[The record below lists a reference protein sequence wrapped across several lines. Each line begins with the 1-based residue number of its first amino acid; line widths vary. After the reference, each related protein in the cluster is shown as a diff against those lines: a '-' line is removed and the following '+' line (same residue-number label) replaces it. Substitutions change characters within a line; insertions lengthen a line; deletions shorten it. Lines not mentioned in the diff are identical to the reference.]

1 MTGTLPATPGP
12 RHEHHYPLRVGQTGD
27 SAMRKLTLALAIGL
41 VFGIG
46 FVALTPTK
54 ASAASYQ
61 AKVVIVVGQTQSVTG
76 HYIDLAKQAA
86 GQFRD
91 HGASVTEV
99 YSPNATWGAVKAA
112 AKGANVLVYMGHGSG
127 YPNPYVSFLQQKA
140 DNGMG
145 LDGPTSGKTYY
156 YGEAYMAQLSLAP
169 NAIVILNHLC
179 YASGNSEPG
188 RGRPSVSDA
197 HMRIEGY
204 AGGFLRAG
212 ARAVIAEG
220 LNDIGYYIDQ
230 LFTGHKTV
238 EAMWK
243 SAPSFNDHVVTWQ
256 SGRNPGYWANSD
268 PDLDHPASDG
278 DYYYRS
284 MVGLPGLTTD
294 QVISGQFG
302 TLTLKSGT
310 YYPVS
315 PIQRV
320 VDTRLRHEGPCGVL
334 LAGSGVNYQIAGLAG
349 IPSNAIA
356 ITANITVTNQTAKGW
371 IFVGPRADTSPGES
385 TVNFPVGDNRA
396 NGVTVPLSPEGTVG
410 VWYGARSGNT
420 TDFIIDVT
428 GYYLE
433 GTGGATYRA
442 FGPERIMDTREPGN
456 NPAFLNGQ
464 PQKITVAG
472 VKGLP
477 SSGLVAVTG
486 NLTAVRPAVRG
497 YVALGPDPTT
507 TPGWSTVNFPARDIR
522 ANNVVVPVNADGTVA
537 AVYIADPRLGT
548 SSSAVDLVFDITGYF
563 TASGGSKYHVLVPSR
578 IMDTREPV
586 PTSFHVFHAN
596 QAQTLHVWNAGGV
609 PTSAIAITANLTVTQ
624 QTYQGYAALGPQVD
638 ASVGFSNLNFPYGD
652 DRANGVIVPLSDAGS
667 LDVIYIAR
675 SGNTA
680 HLILDVSG
688 YFAP

>member
-1 MTGTLPATPGP
+1 
-12 RHEHHYPLRVGQTGD
+12 
-27 SAMRKLTLALAIGL
+27 MRKLTLALAIGL
-41 VFGIG
+41 VLSLASIA
-46 FVALTPTK
+46 VAPSR

-86 GQFRD
+86 AQFRG

-112 AKGANVLVYMGHGSG
+112 ARGANILVYMGHGNG
-127 YPNPYVSFLQQKA
+127 YPNPYVGYLQPTG

-169 NAIVILNHLC
+169 DAIVILNHLC
-179 YASGNSEPG
+179 YASGNNESG
-188 RGRPSVSDA
+188 RGLPTVSVA
-197 HMRIEGY
+197 HTRIEGY
-204 AGGFLRAG
+204 ASGFLRGG

-220 LNDIGYYIDQ
+220 LNDISYYIDQ
-230 LFTGHKTV
+230 LFATPATTV
-238 EAMWK
+238 DAMWK
-243 SAPSFNDHVVTWQ
+243 SAPSAHDHFVSWD
-256 SGRNPGYWANSD
+256 SSRNPGYTANSD

-284 MVGLPGLTTD
+284 LVELPGLTTD
-294 QVISGQFG
+294 KVISGQFG
-302 TLTLKSGT
+302 TFTPKSGT
-310 YYPVS
+310 YYKVD

-320 VDTRLRHEGPCGVL
+320 IDTRLGHEGPTGVL
-334 LAGSGVNYQIAGLAG
+334 LAGSGVNYQIAGLDG
-349 IPSNAIA
+349 IPANAIA
-356 ITANITVTNQTAKGW
+356 ITANVTVTNQTAKGW
-371 IFVGPRADTSPGES
+371 LFVGPRADESPGES

-410 VWYGARSGNT
+410 VWYGARGGNT
-420 TDFIIDVT
+420 TNFIIDVT

-433 GTGGATYRA
+433 GTGGATYKA
-442 FGPERIMDTREPGN
+442 FGPERIMDTREPGG
-456 NPAFLNGQ
+456 NPPFVAGV
-464 PQKITVAG
+464 PQKIQVAG

-486 NLTAVRPAVRG
+486 NLTAVRPTFKG
-497 YVALGPDPTT
+497 YVALGPDPTS
-507 TPGWSTVNFPARDIR
+507 TPSWSTVNFPARDIR
-522 ANNVVVPVNADGTVA
+522 ANNVVVPVNSDGTVA
-537 AVYIADPRLGT
+537 AVFM
-548 SSSAVDLVFDITGYF
+548 SAAGAKVDLILDITGYF

-578 IMDTREPV
+578 IMDTRLPV

-596 QAQTLHVWNAGGV
+596 QTQTLQVWNAGGV
-609 PTSAIAITANLTVTQ
+609 STSAVAITANLTVTDV
-624 QTYQGYAALGPQVD
+624 TCQGYAAIGPQVD

-652 DRANGVIVPLSDAGS
+652 IRANGVIVPLSDTGS
-667 LDVIYIAR
+667 LDVIYMAK
-675 SGNTA
+675 SGYTA